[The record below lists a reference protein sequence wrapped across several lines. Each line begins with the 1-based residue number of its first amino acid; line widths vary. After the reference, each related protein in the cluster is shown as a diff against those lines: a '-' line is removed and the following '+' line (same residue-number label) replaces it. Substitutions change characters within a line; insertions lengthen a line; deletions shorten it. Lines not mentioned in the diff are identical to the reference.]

1 MYICE
6 FMCIYVYIHIHS
18 TYYILHIILLHTYM
32 YTVYT
37 VFVHSFTSSNAL
49 HEERGGLGDAHGLHP
64 WTAEGDNF
72 REANAVV

>member
-1 MYICE
+1 MK
-6 FMCIYVYIHIHS
+6 
-18 TYYILHIILLHTYM
+18 ILHIILLHTYIHTYM

-72 REANAVV
+72 REAIAVV